1 MTKDTSE
8 TLDKVA
14 KRIDE
19 YLLKYGRDQS
29 TGKFKYPKSE
39 RLFQSDEMQEDG
51 LEMIGDLL
59 DILNDEG

>member
-1 MTKDTSE
+1 MTKDPSE
-8 TLDKVA
+8 TLDKVVN
-14 KRIDE
+14 RIDE

-29 TGKFKYPKSE
+29 TGKFKYPTSE

-59 DILNDEG
+59 DILNGEG